1 MEHSRM
7 LDLSDL
13 NAFARIADLGNM
25 SAAAR
30 ALNSPKSSISRSLSR
45 LEIAAGAP
53 LVERSTRH
61 LRLTDAGHL
70 MLRHARRILDDVGDA
85 ENAMSGFVGMP
96 RGTLRVSTPF
106 TFAAGPLAPLLPG
119 FLARYPEVRVVLIVD
134 NRMIDLQTEEV
145 DVAIRIGPLQS
156 SDLIARRI
164 ATYQLWVCASPQYL
178 KQQGT
183 PESPDELSKHRLI
196 AHADRRSGWR
206 FKASDGAV
214 VEVDVVPGCVV
225 PEPAVVRT
233 MLLGGAGIGQLPDF
247 AALDAIADGSLVRL
261 FPDHDVDTVD
271 AHALYT
277 SHRSMSAKLRVFID
291 ALIAGASRPVKDSP
305 RTRPSGAVPT
315 R

>member
-1 MEHSRM
+1 M

-45 LEIAAGAP
+45 LEVAAGAP

-70 MLRHARRILDDVGDA
+70 LLRHARRILDDVGDA
-85 ENAMSGFVGMP
+85 ENAMSGLIGVP

-106 TFAAGPLAPLLPG
+106 TFAAGPLAPMLPG
-119 FLARYPEVRVVLIVD
+119 FMALYPEVRVVLIVD

-164 ATYQLWVCASPQYL
+164 ATYQLWVCASPGYL

-183 PESPDELSKHRLI
+183 PQSPDQLGKHRLI
-196 AHADRRSGWR
+196 AHADRNAIWR
-206 FKASDGAV
+206 FKAPDGGV

-225 PEPAVVRT
+225 PEPAVVKT
-233 MLLGGAGIGQLPDF
+233 MLIGGAGIGQLPDF
-247 AALDAIADGSLVRL
+247 DTVDAIAQGTLIRL
-261 FPDHDVDTVD
+261 LPTYGVDTVD

-291 ALIAGASRPVKDSP
+291 ALIAGAK
-305 RTRPSGAVPT
+305 
-315 R
+315 